1 MAAALKRVI
10 TPTDGEAAQSYVM
23 ENNHRA
29 LIAQARPERV
39 CVCVCVRNG
48 RRQLFKFN

>member
-23 ENNHRA
+23 ENNHRD
-29 LIAQARPERV
+29 LIAQARPER
-39 CVCVCVRNG
+39 VCVCVRNG